1 MTRLDTIDTVGN
13 RAYYGTPYPKSGLT
27 YNGSWETYE
36 YQIIAKSGVAEL
48 VYVTLHASLQDASKA
63 SADYYLIDDVE
74 VLNEKGECVMNGG
87 TFDNATTIWVVAAI
101 GLATIAASTVLLLR
115 HKKKQNE
122 APSKGK
128 GAELPHSALFL

>member
-1 MTRLDTIDTVGN
+1 MTRLDTIDTAGN
-13 RAYYGTPYPKSGLT
+13 HAYYGTAPK
-27 YNGSWETYE
+27 NGWTNYGRWE
-36 YQIIAKSGVAEL
+36 YQIIAKSGVAEP
-48 VYVTLHASLQDASKA
+48 VYVILHASLQDASKA

-74 VLNEKGECVMNGG
+74 VLNEKGECVMSGG

-101 GLATIAASTVLLLR
+101 GLATVAASTVLLLR

-128 GAELPHSALFL
+128 GAELPQSALFL